1 MSFQVYMSLSMGYML
16 RSVIPRW
23 QGKYICKFD
32 IYCQIGLYSACTNSH
47 SHQEW
52 MYIPHC
58 LTNILCYQVVV
69 FFFSFYQR
77 YREWWHLD
85 FFILAFLFMNEH
97 HCIRVRAIWMSFSV
111 NFLWTFFACFSFG
124 SLIFF
129 LQTSRNSVFG
139 EISHFQW
146 CDFQILFLVHY
157 LCFNLQHFGHVEDSV
172 LIFR

>member
-1 MSFQVYMSLSMGYML
+1 MIYTARLASIVLAL
-16 RSVIPRW
+16 IRIPTRNEC
-23 QGKYICKFD
+23 ISPTALPTSCVTRLLF
-32 IYCQIGLYSACTNSH
+32 
-47 SHQEW
+47 
-52 MYIPHC
+52 
-58 LTNILCYQVVV
+58 

-97 HCIRVRAIWMSFSV
+97 HCIRVRAIRMSFSV